1 MRIYAALRALVGAD
15 QATVAQECD
24 LSVVTLANAEKG
36 KASDKTSLAIMAYYA
51 RHGLSVAR
59 LPGDYVAIVWQ
70 GQGIGAADCQAG
82 QSMRAQGVG
91 DASSAE
97 KMRVLPAEGVST

>member
-15 QATVAQECD
+15 QATVAQECG
-24 LSVVTLANAEKG
+24 LSVITLANAEKG
-36 KASDKTSLAIMAYYA
+36 KASDKTARAIMAYYA

-70 GQGIGAADCQAG
+70 GQGDNGQASQAMRVQGA
-82 QSMRAQGVG
+82 G